1 MEQYTIDKRMIE
13 SGTILIMKRALLAV
27 AAVAMAGCD
36 INVEHAGPTEH
47 ETKAIELD
55 KSEMV
60 HVELK
65 MGAGE
70 LKVEGGSP
78 KLMEADFTYNIPSWK
93 PVVRYDSSSF
103 RGQLTIEQPHG
114 SHGGSHMTYK
124 WDVRLNDKLPLDI
137 VTHLGAGEARMDL
150 GSLNLRSLEANMGV
164 GELRLDLRGK
174 PARDYDVKINGGIGQ
189 ATVYLPRDVGIAAT
203 AHGGIGNIDVRGLEK
218 QGGRWINPSH
228 EQAPVTI
235 HIDVNGGIGQITLI
249 AE

>member
-1 MEQYTIDKRMIE
+1 MIE
-13 SGTILIMKRALLAV
+13 AGTILIMKRTLLAV

-36 INVEHAGPTEH
+36 INVQHAGPVEH
-47 ETKAIELD
+47 ETRVIELD
-55 KSEMV
+55 KAEMAR
-60 HVELK
+60 VELK

-70 LKVEGGSP
+70 MTVKGGST
-78 KLMEADFTYNIPSWK
+78 KLLEADFTYNISSWK

-103 RGQLTIEQPHG
+103 RSQVTIEQPRG
-114 SHGGSHMTYK
+114 SHGGSHVNYK
-124 WDVRLNDKLPLDI
+124 WEIRLNDKVPLDV
-137 VTHLGAGEARMDL
+137 VTHLGAGEGRMDL
-150 GSLNLRSLEANMGV
+150 GSTNLRSLEVNMGV

-174 PARDYDVKINGGIGQ
+174 PSRDYDVKINGGVGQ
-189 ATVYLPRDVGIAAT
+189 ATVYLPRDVGISAN